1 MSATDRAE
9 IIELMSSYADI
20 PDRARFAELPQR
32 VFTDPVTLD
41 FGSVAGTPVM
51 EVPVAAYGE
60 SLKETFAPF
69 VAAHHVI
76 TGHVV
81 RIDGDR
87 ATVSAHVRAEHW
99 FPSEVT
105 GDGPNCWLV
114 VGFYDNEAVR
124 TSEGWRLSRV
134 KLTATYQE
142 NAHLLSAVL
151 PAGSKA

>member
-1 MSATDRAE
+1 MTATDRAE

-20 PDRARFAELPQR
+20 PDRRRFAELPHR

-41 FGSVAGTPVM
+41 FSSVAGTPVM

-60 SLKETFAPF
+60 TLQETFAPF
-69 VAAHHVI
+69 AATHHAI
-76 TGHVV
+76 TGHLV

-99 FPSEVT
+99 FPSEAV

-124 TSEGWRLSRV
+124 TPEGWRLSRV
-134 KLTATYQE
+134 KLTAAYQE

-151 PAGSKA
+151 PAGATA